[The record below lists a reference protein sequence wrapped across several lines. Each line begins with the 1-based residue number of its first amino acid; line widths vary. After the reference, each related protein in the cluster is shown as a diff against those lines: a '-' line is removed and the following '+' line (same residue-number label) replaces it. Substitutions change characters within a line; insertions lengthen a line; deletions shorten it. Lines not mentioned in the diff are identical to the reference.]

1 MSEETLLATFDRDD
15 SKANQFWLLAHQQDI
30 SLLSVTLR
38 GIPMVLYRAQ
48 HFSVRRFL
56 RYAERR
62 PRLLILLQSV
72 NV

>member
-38 GIPMVLYRAQ
+38 GIPMVLYRGPT
-48 HFSVRRFL
+48 L
-56 RYAERR
+56 
-62 PRLLILLQSV
+62 
-72 NV
+72 